1 VVISWRDLLDDD
13 DRERETNVPP
23 RPRAPGLGDVLP
35 GGDARPDPASVS
47 PNLAGLF
54 VQQDQLRQNMAVL
67 SGQEADLTDRDAA
80 RFALQSRQERVA
92 DYERWL
98 ARQDRRGERS
108 RAASRPGHE
117 RRRRAPRRTG
127 PTFRGREL
135 QEAGTPPRSSLD
147 RPRTSEP
154 PAERNGLRDELR
166 SLDNPLRDRL
176 RVPDP
181 RQAID
186 LRKNKVV
193 DDWTKK
199 RDQARQRTEEIRSY
213 KERSTQI
220 LDLLEGGSG
229 SLEERAER
237 ALEKLT
243 EKKMAEAKDE
253 ARRQR
258 AVETRRQREEQS

>member
-1 VVISWRDLLDDD
+1 
-13 DRERETNVPP
+13 
-23 RPRAPGLGDVLP
+23 
-35 GGDARPDPASVS
+35 
-47 PNLAGLF
+47 
-54 VQQDQLRQNMAVL
+54 M
-67 SGQEADLTDRDAA
+67 
-80 RFALQSRQERVA
+80 
-92 DYERWL
+92 
-98 ARQDRRGERS
+98 
-108 RAASRPGHE
+108 
-117 RRRRAPRRTG
+117 
-127 PTFRGREL
+127 
-135 QEAGTPPRSSLD
+135 
-147 RPRTSEP
+147 
-154 PAERNGLRDELR
+154 
-166 SLDNPLRDRL
+166 
-176 RVPDP
+176 PDP